1 MCQRNSLQLLSNCYT
16 STTIIGEGNSL
27 ITTPPSNNGSFCTW
41 QYGVWQSLNT
51 TKCPFKFRMILND
64 PNASKTMF
72 LMKLLD
78 SYLFF
83 VPKHHIV
90 RISCTERTVIRRG
103 RCYEGVFLIN
113 NGCTRVVVWEQ
124 LKTIP
129 LAHLFRHMLRSFVC
143 KGNEKSQ
150 TEQM

>member
-1 MCQRNSLQLLSNCYT
+1 MCQRNSLQLLSNYYT
-16 STTIIGEGNSL
+16 SATIIGEGNSL
-27 ITTPPSNNGSFCTW
+27 ITTPPSNNGSFCTG

-51 TKCPFKFRMILND
+51 TKFPFKFRMILNN

-90 RISCTERTVIRRG
+90 RISCTERTIIRRG
-103 RCYEGVFLIN
+103 RCYEGVFLTN
-113 NGCTRVVVWEQ
+113 NGCTRVVVESSWR
-124 LKTIP
+124 
-129 LAHLFRHMLRSFVC
+129 LFLWHIYSDMLRSFVC
-143 KGNEKSQ
+143 KGDEKSQ